1 VLAGTARSRQEQ
13 GSHDMKQTVCGL
25 LIVLFLVTMVL
36 LRWGPVWWWGGGQ
49 YSFDR
54 QGETATVHRDG
65 DILADVENV
74 EVQNSYGKVLVEVAD
89 GIPGWSWD
97 LTCWAKTVETA
108 EYFAEQIE
116 MRVDQQPGRSSWT
129 LVLPN
134 APSPELRGVD
144 SKLTLR
150 VPASA
155 KVHVR
160 NRYGDSEIAG
170 VQGETLARCQYGKLE
185 LTGLGGIVDA
195 ETSYA
200 PLNAKQIR
208 GGKLSNTHHS
218 ITATDVEGDLETL
231 SRYGEVNVQRVAGNL
246 KVNSQFGKVTVSKIA
261 GPLEIEAYHADVQLD
276 DIDGNSRVRTRHGR
290 LSGQRLRG
298 NVDARNEYNT
308 IDLDVNC
315 AKVVCNNQHGKIE
328 LHLADPKLR
337 LVRAETAFADLEL
350 SVSESLSPKIEAQSR
365 NGSIK
370 SELPV
375 YAMETGTDNF
385 QGLDASVPRV
395 TLKNEYGSIRIR
407 KSAQGSS
414 GG

>member
-1 VLAGTARSRQEQ
+1 MR
-13 GSHDMKQTVCGL
+13 QTVCGL

-36 LRWGPVWWWGGGQ
+36 LRWGPVLWWGGSQ

-54 QGETATVHRDG
+54 QGVTATAHRDG
-65 DILADVENV
+65 DILADAENV
-74 EVQNSYGKVLVEVAD
+74 EVDNAYGKVRVEVAD
-89 GIPGWSWD
+89 GTPGWSWD
-97 LTCWAKTVETA
+97 LTCWAKTVQTA
-108 EYFAEQIE
+108 EHFTQQIE
-116 MRVDQQPGRSSWT
+116 MRVDQQPGRSSWR

-134 APSPELRGVD
+134 PPTPELRGVD

-155 KVHVR
+155 KVNVR
-160 NRYGDSEIAG
+160 NRYADTEIAG
-170 VQGETLARCQYGKLE
+170 VQGETRARCEYGKLLLE
-185 LTGLGGIVDA
+185 GLGGIVDA

-200 PLNAKQIR
+200 PLNAQRIR
-208 GGKLSNTHHS
+208 GGRLANTHNS
-218 ITATDVEGDLETL
+218 ITATDVGGDLEA
-231 SRYGEVNVQRVAGNL
+231 RAMYGEVNVHRVAGNL
-246 KVNSQFGKVTVSKIA
+246 KVNSRYGKVTVSKIA
-261 GPLEIEAYHADVQLD
+261 GPLEIEAHFADVQLD
-276 DIDGNSRVRTRHGR
+276 EIDGNSRVRTRHGKI
-290 LSGQRLRG
+290 SGQHLRG

-315 AKVVCNNQHGKIE
+315 AEVVCHNQHGKIE

-385 QGLDASVPRV
+385 QGLDAGVPRV
-395 TLKNEYGSIRIR
+395 TLKNEHGSIRIR
-407 KSAQGSS
+407 KTAQG
-414 GG
+414 G